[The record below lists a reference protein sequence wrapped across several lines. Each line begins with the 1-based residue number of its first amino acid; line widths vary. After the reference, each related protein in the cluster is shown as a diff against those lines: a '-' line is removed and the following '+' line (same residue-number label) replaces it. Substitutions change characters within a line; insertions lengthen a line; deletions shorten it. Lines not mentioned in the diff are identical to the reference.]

1 MAKKRKLALFRGD
14 RSLWIIIA
22 VLCVVSM
29 LVVYSATASMA
40 YREVAGD
47 TSHYLFRQFRF
58 IVLGFFIIMV
68 VHWIDY
74 KSYAKYARVLFNVSV
89 VLVILAYVVG
99 VSLNEA
105 PRWLRVPVIGL
116 TFQPSD
122 LLKITLVMVLAQQLG
137 ARQEIIDR
145 IPILP
150 SFSYG
155 AWKRNPHKN
164 LDIFMKTTKPL
175 ILPIVVACAVVLP
188 ANLST
193 SLILFAVSMVIL
205 VVGRVRRREIAR
217 LVMVAVFSLVV
228 VVGVMKVFDIGR
240 ANVWVSRVTTYVAP
254 LVSGAD
260 GAQKDDDDDFQ
271 IEQARIAIASG
282 GVFGKGPG
290 NSTQRS
296 QLPHPYSDF
305 AYAFI
310 VEEYG
315 IFGASVVFVLYL
327 WIFYRAGVVVR
338 RCNRPSAALMV
349 LGLALSITSQA
360 FVNMAVSVG
369 LLPVTGQTLPLIS
382 LGGSSV
388 FFTCIAFGMILG
400 ISRESDEYEAR
411 VEELARVAALAE
423 SQGEGDLDSDFN
435 SGSGSDSVDDAQKGD
450 FEDDFDDDF
459 DEDDSD
465 SDDSLNDSD
474 DFDDSR
480 DSEDDLDDDF
490 DDDSTGNPAVNSV
503 KKAVNEYP
511 EDDELFLVDY
521 SEPEPPQ
528 YKNEEKEVVSLYDD
542 DQQ

>member
-74 KSYAKYARVLFNVSV
+74 KSYARYARALFNISV
-89 VLVILAYVVG
+89 VLVILAYIVG

-105 PRWLRVPVIGL
+105 PRWIRVPVIGL

-137 ARQEIIDR
+137 ARQEIINR

-164 LDIFMKTTKPL
+164 IDIFIRTTKPL
-175 ILPIVVACAVVLP
+175 ILPIVLACGVVLP

-193 SLILFAVSMVIL
+193 SLILFTVSMVIL
-205 VVGRVRRREIAR
+205 VVGRVRKGEIAR
-217 LVMVAVFSLVV
+217 LVMLAAVTLVL
-228 VVGVMKVFDIGR
+228 VVGVMKAFNIGR
-240 ANVWVSRVTTYVAP
+240 ANVWVNRVTTYVSP
-254 LVSGAD
+254 LISDDKDAREQSG
-260 GAQKDDDDDFQ
+260 GNDDDFQ

-315 IFGASVVFVLYL
+315 LFGASVVFVLYL
-327 WIFYRAGVVVR
+327 WIFYRAGVIVR
-338 RCNRPSAALMV
+338 RCNRPSAALLV

-400 ISRESDEYEAR
+400 ISRESDEHEAKMA
-411 VEELARVAALAE
+411 ELAKQEALDEASDNQ
-423 SQGEGDLDSDFN
+423 SQQELRSDLGSDNQSDSDYMDE
-435 SGSGSDSVDDAQKGD
+435 SED
-450 FEDDFDDDF
+450 FEDDYVDDYSQDDDPTY
-459 DEDDSD
+459 EDQST
-465 SDDSLNDSD
+465 N
-474 DFDDSR
+474 R
-480 DSEDDLDDDF
+480 ED
-490 DDDSTGNPAVNSV
+490 
-503 KKAVNEYP
+503 YP
-511 EDDELFLVDY
+511 DQDDEMTLVDY
-521 SEPEPPQ
+521 SD
-528 YKNEEKEVVSLYDD
+528 EEQQGPSSQDKEVVSLYDD
-542 DQQ
+542 DQKDENNY